1 MKLFRPYQYYQQH
14 IFPHL
19 LDQVMKTASLM
30 DARRELLLPISDE
43 CLEIGFGTGLNLAFY
58 QNLNVLYA
66 LEPNAHI
73 EALSSE
79 RLTQSNF
86 EILHS
91 RNFAESIPLPTNSV
105 KNVVST
111 WTMCSIPKL
120 EQALAEIYRVMEV
133 GGTFHLVEHV
143 YSDQTS
149 TQRWQNALTPIQKK
163 LADGC
168 HLNRN
173 IEHYLKN
180 AGFEFVEKNYFY
192 ADGIPAIGNRMLMA
206 RVQKR

>member
-1 MKLFRPYQYYQQH
+1 
-14 IFPHL
+14 
-19 LDQVMKTASLM
+19 
-30 DARRELLLPISDE
+30 
-43 CLEIGFGTGLNLAFY
+43 
-58 QNLNVLYA
+58 
-66 LEPNAHI
+66 
-73 EALSSE
+73 
-79 RLTQSNF
+79 
-86 EILHS
+86 
-91 RNFAESIPLPTNSV
+91 
-105 KNVVST
+105 
-111 WTMCSIPKL
+111 MCSIPKL

-143 YSDQTS
+143 YSDQAS
-149 TQRWQNALTPIQKK
+149 TQRWQNVLTPIQKK

-173 IEHYLKN
+173 IEQYLKN